1 MTIFKAVSYAIT
13 VKAFLLST
21 ANQVLSAMLSKRPE
35 SSLTSPLSLKTG
47 IKFSS
52 LFITFLCMFHPLCFI
67 HLTCWSKKKQKGRN
81 QDCLVDFSRKRP
93 WKLQYLPAGHCGH
106 AHPPPLVHNPAHS
119 HATQHTH
126 PMQGTPLVSW
136 KSITGHASFVQTKGS
151 SFETKLLWYW
161 YQAKW
166 VWICSGYQSK
176 FERTCGSYISNSAKA
191 TQVCFLELPN
201 LWEQESS
208 LHLVA
213 GVHWAHSR
221 GASWTKTRLSAASV
235 GRDGSNRTGFFK
247 YRGAHR

>member
-67 HLTCWSKKKQKGRN
+67 HLTCWSKKNKRAEIKIVWLISPERDPENCSTFQ
-81 QDCLVDFSRKRP
+81 QDTV
-93 WKLQYLPAGHCGH
+93 GMHT
-106 AHPPPLVHNPAHS
+106 PPLVHNPARS
-119 HATQHTH
+119 HATQHTQ

-221 GASWTKTRLSAASV
+221 GASWTKTRLSAASG